1 MQQEEVMPTEVQR
14 SSEGILLRDAIPPPN
29 AVWIV
34 VGGTPIVTV
43 KHGTSFTRI
52 ELQIKEDE

>member
-1 MQQEEVMPTEVQR
+1 MQREEVMPAEVQR
-14 SSEGILLRDAIPPPN
+14 SPEGILLRDTIPPQN

-34 VGGTPIVTV
+34 VGGTPSVTV